1 MACHHHPPFFSHVC
15 KRYGAV
21 LYDLSKEVI
30 EELACFVEWAD
41 ASGCW
46 SLLKE
51 PSLSPRIHT
60 HFFSLF
66 FQHAA
71 YNAVTFKVLSVLST
85 NKRLGFLPEF
95 LSYVTYLKDP
105 HKAVYLHTS
114 KQLPKKSISHLTKR
128 LKEEWNIPV
137 EIHQFEDSQLLL
149 GGVFLWDN
157 FMIDASLKT
166 MLTHLRSKKDY
177 VLSPS

>member
-1 MACHHHPPFFSHVC
+1 MGSPCQPLFFSHVC

-21 LYDLSKEVI
+21 LYDLPENVI
-30 EELACFVEWAD
+30 QELARFVEWAGT
-41 ASGCW
+41 SGCW

-51 PSLSPRIHT
+51 PSLSPRIHA

-66 FQHAA
+66 FQHAPCDSL
-71 YNAVTFKVLSVLST
+71 TLKVLSVLSV
-85 NKRLGFLPEF
+85 NKRLGALPEF
-95 LSYVTYLKDP
+95 LRYLTALKDP
-105 HKAVYLHTS
+105 HKAVYLRTS
-114 KQLPKKSISHLTKR
+114 KQLPKKSITHLTRR
-128 LKEEWNIPV
+128 LKEEWNVPV
-137 EIHQFEDSQLLL
+137 EIHQLEDSQLLL

>member
-1 MACHHHPPFFSHVC
+1 MACPHKPHFFSHVC

-21 LYDLSKEVI
+21 LYDLPKEVI
-30 EELACFVEWAD
+30 QDLARFVEWAH

-66 FQHAA
+66 FQHADD
-71 YNAVTFKVLSVLST
+71 NALTFKVLSVLST

-95 LSYVTYLKDP
+95 LSYLTYLKDP
-105 HKAVYLHTS
+105 HKSVYLHTS
-114 KQLPKKSISHLTKR
+114 KQLPKKSIAYLTKR
-128 LKEEWNIPV
+128 LKEAWNIPV
-137 EIHQFEDSQLLL
+137 EIHQFEDTQLLL

-166 MLTHLRSKKDY
+166 LLTHLRSKKDH